1 MMPLCKNQEK
11 KKTSEEGIAVL
22 LVLDRSQLRN
32 VTLNDEALMREVVGA
47 LVNDASQQIEELRL
61 AVQRADV
68 KECRRLAHG
77 LMGACGNVGA
87 VSMAVLF
94 CAVENSAAEGDM
106 SLCRSSVDKL
116 LVELEKLRHEAGS
129 I

>member
-1 MMPLCKNQEK
+1 M
-11 KKTSEEGIAVL
+11 EGKAAL

-47 LVNDASQQIEELRL
+47 LVNDASEQIEELRL
-61 AVQRADV
+61 AVQRADFH
-68 KECRRLAHG
+68 ECRRLAHG

-87 VSMAVLF
+87 VSMAALF
-94 CAVENSAAEGDM
+94 CDVESSAAAGDM
-106 SLCRSSVDKL
+106 DLCRSSVGKL
-116 LVELEKLRHEAGS
+116 MVELEKLRQEAGS

>member
-1 MMPLCKNQEK
+1 M
-11 KKTSEEGIAVL
+11 EGCAT
-22 LVLDRSQLRN
+22 LVILDRSQLRN

>member
-1 MMPLCKNQEK
+1 
-11 KKTSEEGIAVL
+11 L

-47 LVNDASQQIEELRL
+47 LVDDASQQIEELRL

-68 KECRRLAHG
+68 QECRRLAHG

-87 VSMAVLF
+87 VSMAALF
-94 CAVENSAAEGDM
+94 CAVENSAAEGDL
-106 SLCRSSVDKL
+106 SLCRSSLDEL
-116 LVELEKLRHEAGS
+116 MVELEKLRQEACS